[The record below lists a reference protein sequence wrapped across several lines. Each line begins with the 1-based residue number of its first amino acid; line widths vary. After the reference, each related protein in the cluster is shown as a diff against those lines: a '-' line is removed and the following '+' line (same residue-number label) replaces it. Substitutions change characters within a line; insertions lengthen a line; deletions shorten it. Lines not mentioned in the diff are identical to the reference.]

1 MRRREAA
8 ELPNGGE
15 ANYPRASPLN
25 RERSGV
31 LMGRTFWLL
40 TTLAA
45 ALLVACGAAFAQVQ
59 PPQNAGEEKRFIV
72 VLEDDVSSPNDV
84 ADAHARRYGAAV
96 TNVYSHALNG
106 YAAKVPEQ
114 ALPGIRHDPRV
125 AFVEQDSVQHAA
137 DQKLPT
143 GINRIEGDL
152 SSTKAGNGLDTVN
165 ADIAV
170 LDTGIQK
177 DHPDLNVAGGYNC
190 TDSTRSNYGD
200 GHGHGTHVAGIAA
213 AYDNDTGVV
222 GAAPGARLWAMKVL
236 TDSGIGYTSWIICGI
251 DRVTAMNTDADP
263 NNNIEV
269 ANMSLGGSGG
279 DSTCNSFFDSYHKA
293 ICKSTKAGVTYAVA
307 AGNSNTD
314 LKNSRPATYDQVL
327 AVTAVSDFNGVPEG
341 GAEKTCRDDVD
352 DTSADFS
359 NFTTVGH
366 ADANHTIAAPG
377 VCIESTWKGSTYN
390 TISGTS
396 MASPHV
402 AGTAALCIAT
412 SGTTG
417 KCTGGPSDVM
427 SDLRSD
433 AEARSN
439 DPAVSPYYGF
449 TDDPNTPNT
458 SRHYYGYLEY
468 AGGY

>member
-1 MRRREAA
+1 
-8 ELPNGGE
+8 
-15 ANYPRASPLN
+15 
-25 RERSGV
+25 
-31 LMGRTFWLL
+31 MGRTLWLL

-45 ALLVACGAAFAQVQ
+45 ALLVACGAAFAQAQ

-72 VLEDDVSSPNDV
+72 VLDDDVSSSRAV
-84 ADAHARRYGAAV
+84 ADAHARRYGARV
-96 TNVYSHALNG
+96 TNVYSNALNG
-106 YAAKVPEQ
+106 YAARVSEE
-114 ALPGIRHDPRV
+114 GIRGIRQDPRV
-125 AFVEQDSVQHAA
+125 DFVEQDYVQHAA

-143 GINRIEGDL
+143 GIDRIEGDL
-152 SSTKAGNGLDTVN
+152 SSTKAGNNGGTVD

-177 DHPDLNVAGGYNC
+177 DHPDLNVVGGYNC
-190 TDSTRSNYGD
+190 TSSNRSKYGD

-213 AYDNDTGVV
+213 AYDNNTGVV

-236 TDSGIGYTSWIICGI
+236 NDNGLGFASWIICGI
-251 DRVTAMNTDADP
+251 DRVTKMNTDTDL

-269 ANMSLGGSGG
+269 ANMSLGGSGS
-279 DSTCNSFFDSYHKA
+279 DSACGGFDSYHTA
-293 ICKSTKAGVTYAVA
+293 ICNSTNAGVTYAVA
-307 AGNSNTD
+307 AGNSNKD
-314 LKNSRPATYDQVL
+314 LKDFRPATYNQVL
-327 AVTAVSDFNGVPEG
+327 TVTAVSDFNGVSGG
-341 GAEKTCRDDVD
+341 GAAATCRADVD

-366 ADANHTIAAPG
+366 PDANHTIAAPG

-412 SGTTG
+412 SGTTN

-433 AEARSN
+433 AAARSN

-449 TDDPNTPNT
+449 TDDPKTPNG
-458 SRHYYGYLEY
+458 SRYYGYLEY

>member
-1 MRRREAA
+1 
-8 ELPNGGE
+8 
-15 ANYPRASPLN
+15 
-25 RERSGV
+25 
-31 LMGRTFWLL
+31 
-40 TTLAA
+40 
-45 ALLVACGAAFAQVQ
+45 
-59 PPQNAGEEKRFIV
+59 
-72 VLEDDVSSPNDV
+72 VLEDDVSSPRSV

-114 ALPGIRHDPRV
+114 GVQGIRNDPRV
-125 AFVEQDSVQHAA
+125 AFVEQDYVQEAFA
-137 DQKLPT
+137 QTLPT
-143 GINRIEGDL
+143 GVNRIEGDK
-152 SSTKAGNGLDTVN
+152 SSTANIDNQDQRVDV
-165 ADIAV
+165 DIAV
-170 LDTGIQK
+170 LDTGIQQ

-190 TDSTRSNYGD
+190 TSSIRSNYGD

-213 AYDNDTGVV
+213 AKDDNTGVV

-236 TDSGIGYTSWIICGI
+236 TDSGIGFTSWIICGI

-293 ICKSTKAGVTYAVA
+293 ICNSTKAGVTYAVA

-327 AVTAVSDFNGVPEG
+327 AVTAVADFNGEADG
-341 GAEKTCRDDVD
+341 GAAATCRADVD

-396 MASPHV
+396 MASPHA
-402 AGTAALCIAT
+402 AGTAALCIAKRDVDGN
-412 SGTTG
+412 GTFETNG
-417 KCTGGPSDVM
+417 PCTGMTPSQVI
-427 SDLRSD
+427 SKLRSD
-433 AEARSN
+433 AAARTGSDN
-439 DPAVSPYYGF
+439 SVSPYYGF
-449 TDDPNTPNT
+449 TDDPNTPNG
-458 SRHYYGYLEY
+458 SRYYGYLEY

>member
-1 MRRREAA
+1 
-8 ELPNGGE
+8 
-15 ANYPRASPLN
+15 
-25 RERSGV
+25 
-31 LMGRTFWLL
+31 MGRTFWLL
-40 TTLAA
+40 TTLTA
-45 ALLVACGAAFAQVQ
+45 ALLVACGAAFAQAQ
-59 PPQNAGEEKRFIV
+59 PPQNAAEEKRFIV
-72 VLEDDVSSPNDV
+72 VLEDDVTSSRSV
-84 ADAHARRYGAAV
+84 ADAHARRYGVAV

-114 ALPGIRHDPRV
+114 ALPGIRNDPRV
-125 AFVEQDSVQHAA
+125 AFVEQDYVQQAFNH
-137 DQKLPT
+137 DSSQTLPT
-143 GINRIEGDL
+143 GINRIEGEQ
-152 SSTKAGNGLDTVN
+152 SSAKSGNHTGTVDV
-165 ADIAV
+165 DIAV

-177 DHPDLNVAGGYNC
+177 DHPDLNVEGGYNC
-190 TDSTRSNYGD
+190 TSSIRSNYGD

-213 AYDNDTGVV
+213 AIDDNTGVV

-236 TDSGIGYTSWIICGI
+236 TDSGTGFTSWIICGI

-433 AEARSN
+433 AAARSN

>member
-8 ELPNGGE
+8 ELPNSGE
-15 ANYPRASPLN
+15 ANYPRASPLI
-25 RERSGV
+25 REGSGV
-31 LMGRTFWLL
+31 RMGRTFWLL

-45 ALLVACGAAFAQVQ
+45 ALLVACGAGFAQGQ
-59 PPQNAGEEKRFIV
+59 PTQYGGEENRFIV

-125 AFVEQDSVQHAA
+125 AFVEQDYVQHAA

-190 TDSTRSNYGD
+190 TSSIRSNYGD

-213 AYDNDTGVV
+213 AKDGNTGVV

-236 TDSGIGYTSWIICGI
+236 TDSGMGFTSWIICGI
-251 DRVTAMNTDADP
+251 DRVTAMNTDANPD
-263 NNNIEV
+263 NNIEV

-279 DSTCNSFFDSYHKA
+279 DSTCNSLFDSYHSA
-293 ICKSTKAGVTYAVA
+293 ICRSVNMNGTYGSYPGTTYAVA

-327 AVTAVSDFNGVPEG
+327 AVTAVSDFNGVPGG
-341 GAEKTCRDDVD
+341 GAVATCRADVD

-366 ADANHTIAAPG
+366 TDANHTIAAPG

-402 AGTAALCIAT
+402 AGTAALFKANNPTAT
-412 SGTTG
+412 PAQVMTALRDDAAAQP
-417 KCTGGPSDVM
+417 PS
-427 SDLRSD
+427 
-433 AEARSN
+433 
-439 DPAVSPYYGF
+439 YGF
-449 TDDPNTPNT
+449 AQDPHQVTAAG
-458 SRHYYGYLEY
+458 SRYYGYLEY
-468 AGGY
+468 AG

>member
-1 MRRREAA
+1 MR
-8 ELPNGGE
+8 
-15 ANYPRASPLN
+15 
-25 RERSGV
+25 
-31 LMGRTFWLL
+31 RTFWLL

-45 ALLVACGAAFAQVQ
+45 ALLVACGAAFAQAQ
-59 PPQNAGEEKRFIV
+59 PPQNAGQEKRFIV
-72 VLEDDVSSPNDV
+72 VLEDDVSSPRSV
-84 ADAHARRYGAAV
+84 ADAHAQRYGAAV

-114 ALPGIRHDPRV
+114 GVQGIRNDPRV
-125 AFVEQDSVQHAA
+125 AFVEQDYVQEAFA
-137 DQKLPT
+137 QTLPT
-143 GINRIEGDL
+143 GVNRIEGDK
-152 SSTKAGNGLDTVN
+152 SSTANIDNQDQRVDV
-165 ADIAV
+165 DIAV

-190 TDSTRSNYGD
+190 TSSIRSNYGD

-213 AYDNDTGVV
+213 AKDDNTGVV

-236 TDSGIGYTSWIICGI
+236 TDSGIGFTSWIICGI
-251 DRVTAMNTDADP
+251 DRVTAMNTDA
-263 NNNIEV
+263 NLANNIEV

-279 DSTCNSFFDSYHKA
+279 DSTCNSLFDSYHRA
-293 ICKSTKAGVTYAVA
+293 ICRSTNAGVTYAVA

-327 AVTAVSDFNGVPEG
+327 AVTAVSDFNGAPG
-341 GAEKTCRDDVD
+341 GSAAHTCRDDVD

-396 MASPHV
+396 MASPHA
-402 AGTAALCIAT
+402 AGTAALCIAKRDVDGN
-412 SGTTG
+412 GTFETNG
-417 KCTGGPSDVM
+417 PCTGMTPSQVI
-427 SDLRSD
+427 SKLRSD
-433 AEARSN
+433 AEGQ
-439 DPAVSPYYGF
+439 PASYGF
-449 TDDPNTPNT
+449 TDDPNTPNG
-458 SRHYYGYLEY
+458 SRYYGYLEY

>member
-1 MRRREAA
+1 MR
-8 ELPNGGE
+8 
-15 ANYPRASPLN
+15 
-25 RERSGV
+25 
-31 LMGRTFWLL
+31 RTFWLL

-45 ALLVACGAAFAQVQ
+45 ALLVACGAAFAQAQ
-59 PPQNAGEEKRFIV
+59 PPQNAGQEKRFIV
-72 VLEDDVSSPNDV
+72 VLEDDVSSPRSV
-84 ADAHARRYGAAV
+84 ADAHAQRYGAAV

-114 ALPGIRHDPRV
+114 GVQGIRNDPRV
-125 AFVEQDSVQHAA
+125 AFVEQDYVQEAFA
-137 DQKLPT
+137 QTLPT
-143 GINRIEGDL
+143 GVNRIEGDK
-152 SSTKAGNGLDTVN
+152 SSTANIDNQDQRVDV
-165 ADIAV
+165 DIAV
-170 LDTGIQK
+170 LDTGIQ

-190 TDSTRSNYGD
+190 TSSIRSNYGD

-213 AYDNDTGVV
+213 AKDDNTGVV

-236 TDSGIGYTSWIICGI
+236 TDSGIGFTSWIICGI
-251 DRVTAMNTDADP
+251 DRVTAMNTDTNPD
-263 NNNIEV
+263 NNIEV

-279 DSTCNSFFDSYHKA
+279 DSTCNSLFDSYHRA
-293 ICKSTKAGVTYAVA
+293 ICRSVNMNGTYGSYPGTTYAVA

-327 AVTAVSDFNGVPEG
+327 AVTAVSDFNGEPGG
-341 GAEKTCRDDVD
+341 GAAATCRADVD

-396 MASPHV
+396 MASPHA
-402 AGTAALCIAT
+402 AGTAALCIAKRDVDGN
-412 SGTTG
+412 GTFETNG
-417 KCTGGPSDVM
+417 PCTGMTPSQVI
-427 SDLRSD
+427 SKLRSD
-433 AEARSN
+433 AEGQ
-439 DPAVSPYYGF
+439 PASYGF
-449 TDDPNTPNT
+449 TDDPNTPNG
-458 SRHYYGYLEY
+458 SRYYGYLEY

>member
-1 MRRREAA
+1 
-8 ELPNGGE
+8 
-15 ANYPRASPLN
+15 
-25 RERSGV
+25 
-31 LMGRTFWLL
+31 MGRTFWLL

-45 ALLVACGAAFAQVQ
+45 ALLVACGAAFAQAQ

-72 VLEDDVSSPNDV
+72 VLEDDVSSPRSV

-114 ALPGIRHDPRV
+114 GVQGIRNDPRV
-125 AFVEQDSVQHAA
+125 AFVEQDYMQHAFNH
-137 DQKLPT
+137 DSSQILPT
-143 GINRIEGDL
+143 GINRIEGEQ
-152 SSTKAGNGLDTVN
+152 SSAKSGDHTGTVDV
-165 ADIAV
+165 DIAV

-190 TDSTRSNYGD
+190 TSSIRSNYGD

-213 AYDNDTGVV
+213 AKDDNTGVV
-222 GAAPGARLWAMKVL
+222 GAAPDARLWAMKVL
-236 TDSGIGYTSWIICGI
+236 TDSGIGFTSWIICGI
-251 DRVTAMNTDADP
+251 DRVTAMNTDA
-263 NNNIEV
+263 NLANNIEV

-279 DSTCNSFFDSYHKA
+279 DSTCNSFFDSYHRA
-293 ICKSTKAGVTYAVA
+293 ICRSVNMNGTYGSYPGTTYAVA

-327 AVTAVSDFNGVPEG
+327 AVTAVSDFNGVPG
-341 GAEKTCRDDVD
+341 IPPAAATCRADVD

-366 ADANHTIAAPG
+366 ADANHTVAAPG

-402 AGTAALCIAT
+402 AGTAALCIA
-412 SGTTG
+412 SGQ
-417 KCTGGPSDVM
+417 CTGGPTNVM
-427 SDLRSD
+427 TKLRSD
-433 AEARSN
+433 AAGQ
-439 DPAVSPYYGF
+439 PASYGFAQDAHQVTTAGSRYYGF
-449 TDDPNTPNT
+449 
-458 SRHYYGYLEY
+458 LEY

>member
-1 MRRREAA
+1 MR
-8 ELPNGGE
+8 
-15 ANYPRASPLN
+15 
-25 RERSGV
+25 
-31 LMGRTFWLL
+31 RTFWLL

-45 ALLVACGAAFAQVQ
+45 ALLVACGAAFAQAQ
-59 PPQNAGEEKRFIV
+59 PPQNAGQEKRFIV
-72 VLEDDVSSPNDV
+72 VLEDDVSSPRSV
-84 ADAHARRYGAAV
+84 ADAHAQRYGAAV

-114 ALPGIRHDPRV
+114 GVQGIRNDPRV
-125 AFVEQDSVQHAA
+125 AFVEQDYVQEAFA
-137 DQKLPT
+137 QTLPT
-143 GINRIEGDL
+143 GVNRIEGDK
-152 SSTKAGNGLDTVN
+152 SSTANIDNQDQRVDV
-165 ADIAV
+165 DIAV

-190 TDSTRSNYGD
+190 TSSIRSNYGD

-213 AYDNDTGVV
+213 AKDDNTGVV

-236 TDSGIGYTSWIICGI
+236 TDSGIGFTSWIICGI
-251 DRVTAMNTDADP
+251 DRVTAMNTDTNPD
-263 NNNIEV
+263 NNIEV

-279 DSTCNSFFDSYHKA
+279 DSTCNSLFDSYHRA
-293 ICKSTKAGVTYAVA
+293 ICRSVNMNGTYGSYPGTTYAVA

-327 AVTAVSDFNGVPEG
+327 AVTAVSDFNGEPGG
-341 GAEKTCRDDVD
+341 GAAATCRADVD

-396 MASPHV
+396 MASPHA
-402 AGTAALCIAT
+402 AGTAALCIAKRDVDGN
-412 SGTTG
+412 GTFETNG
-417 KCTGGPSDVM
+417 PCTGMTPSQVI
-427 SDLRSD
+427 SKLRSD
-433 AEARSN
+433 AEGQ
-439 DPAVSPYYGF
+439 PASYGF
-449 TDDPNTPNT
+449 TDDPNTPNG
-458 SRHYYGYLEY
+458 SRYYGYLEY